1 MKFYDCQ
8 TAPSPR
14 RVRIFIAEK
23 GLDIPTVE
31 VDMRNKEQLG
41 EAFLKINPQATV
53 PALTL
58 DDGTT
63 LVSTAG
69 CRTYL
74 EGVHPEPAMMGRN
87 DAERGV
93 VADLISKIESEG
105 LGAVAECLRN
115 TAKGMK
121 GRALTG
127 QHNYEQIPDLG
138 ARGKVRAERFYES
151 LDSVIGDKAF
161 LAGDAISAADIDAFI
176 FCEFTQWIKV
186 AMPDSCKNVARWHA
200 AMKER
205 PSAKL

>member
-14 RVRIFIAEK
+14 RVRMFIAEK

-31 VDMRNKEQLG
+31 VDLRSKEQLG
-41 EAFLKINPQATV
+41 SDFLKINPLATV

-63 LVSTAG
+63 LVSTSG
-69 CRTYL
+69 CRAYL
-74 EGVHPEPAMMGRN
+74 ESVHPEPALMGRN
-87 DAERGV
+87 PTERGV
-93 VADLISKIESEG
+93 VADLIQKIESDG

-115 TAKGMK
+115 TAKGMA

-127 QHNYEQIPDLG
+127 KYDYEQIPDLG
-138 ARGKVRAERFYES
+138 ARGKLRTERFYEA
-151 LDSVIGDKAF
+151 LDEMIGDKAY
-161 LAGDAISAADIDAFI
+161 LAGDALTAADIDAFI
-176 FCEFTQWIKV
+176 FSEFSKWVKV
-186 AMPDSCKNVARWHA
+186 TMPESCQNVARWHA

-205 PSAKL
+205 PSAKS

>member
-14 RVRIFIAEK
+14 RVRMFIAEK
-23 GLDIPTVE
+23 GLDIPSIE
-31 VDMRNKEQLG
+31 IDMRNKEQLG
-41 EAFLKINPQATV
+41 EEFLKINPQATV

-69 CRTYL
+69 CRAYL
-74 EGVHPEPAMMGRN
+74 EGLHPEPAMMGRT

-93 VADLISKIESEG
+93 VADLISKIEWEG
-105 LGAVAECLRN
+105 LGSVAECLRN

-121 GRALTG
+121 DRALTG
-127 QHNYEQIPDLG
+127 PYNYEQNPELG
-138 ARGKVRAERFYES
+138 ARGKLRAERFYES
-151 LDSVIGDKAF
+151 LEKMIGDKPF

-186 AMPDSCKNVARWHA
+186 AMPENCKNVARWHA
-200 AMKER
+200 SIKER
-205 PSAKL
+205 PSAQL